1 VPSQTCVILLAEARE
16 VAGSEKARVHHAAR
30 RRDGV
35 AVRGAG
41 AAVPV
46 AVMAVAKLNG
56 GKDVS
61 PFNVGFVIFPGAHG
75 FLMAASRP
83 NAGNTRVEQMASS
96 SAVT

>member
-1 VPSQTCVILLAEARE
+1 M
-16 VAGSEKARVHHAAR
+16 
-30 RRDGV
+30 

-83 NAGNTRVEQMASS
+83 NASQGNTPVEQMAILQ
-96 SAVT
+96 VLR

>member
-1 VPSQTCVILLAEARE
+1 MKRREFITLLGGATAWPF
-16 VAGSEKARVHHAAR
+16 AAR
-30 RRDGV
+30 AQRYQWRW
-35 AVRGAG
+35 
-41 AAVPV
+41 
-46 AVMAVAKLNG
+46 AVAKLNG